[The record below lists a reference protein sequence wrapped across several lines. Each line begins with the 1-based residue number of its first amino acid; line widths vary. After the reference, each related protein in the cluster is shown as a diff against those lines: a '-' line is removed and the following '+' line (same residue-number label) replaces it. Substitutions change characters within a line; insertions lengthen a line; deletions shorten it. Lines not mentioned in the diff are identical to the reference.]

1 MLEILMIYFVKIEK
15 LFIIYSIVQK
25 DGWKI
30 NLTNILFYF
39 DNICKIIKFE
49 DCILQ
54 KFVY

>member
-1 MLEILMIYFVKIEK
+1 MLEILTIYFVKIEK

-30 NLTNILFYF
+30 SLTNILFYF

>member
-49 DCILQ
+49 DCTLQ